1 MFHLFDWLITPVLWR
16 TRYLNTCELTSGNK
30 RSPFSPGWS
39 ILIKAVGIFCC
50 HLLIIWF
57 LFLLF
62 DVFYCINNIVR
73 VNVSRYKFLYRFEFF
88 WKKFFWECF
97 LCLINNWLD
106 PGRFPFQ
113 QNERVLINLLSSVSV
128 SSKKLLSHPS
138 IGH

>member
-88 WKKFFWECF
+88 WKKDSFFENVSFAWSTIDWIRAVFHFNKMKGSLLIYCPVWVF
-97 LCLINNWLD
+97 LRKNC
-106 PGRFPFQ
+106 
-113 QNERVLINLLSSVSV
+113 
-128 SSKKLLSHPS
+128 
-138 IGH
+138 